1 MNTDNINVYVFTWK
15 APKVVPFMLPPFPT
29 DVDFIV
35 IAVQD
40 LSEPERWF
48 QLIEA
53 AVDGSLFVRV

>member
-15 APKVVPFMLPPFPT
+15 APKVVPFILPPCPT

-53 AVDGSLFVRV
+53 AVDG